1 MIYIKPL
8 KNSST
13 SKTDQIEKM
22 FDIISS
28 KYDLINQFIS
38 LGYDIKWRKKFSDII
53 VNYNPKNVLDLAT
66 GTGIIPIIIANKKKI
81 SILGLDISKS
91 MINICYNK
99 IKNKII
105 YRNLKFIKADCQ
117 KIFFLK
123 KNQFDIVTIVFG
135 IRNIENINNLLKEV
149 YRVLKYNGILM
160 ILEFSNPNKDIK
172 FFNKIYKF
180 YSKYILLNIV
190 KVFTKN
196 LYAYKYLLKSIDFFT
211 KNVSIKNILKK
222 FKFKNFKL
230 LKLNNGIVSIYIA
243 NK

>member
-1 MIYIKPL
+1 MIYIKPF

-22 FDIISS
+22 FDIISY
-28 KYDLINQFIS
+28 KYDLINKFIS
-38 LGYDIKWRKKFSDII
+38 LGNDIKWRKKFSDII

-66 GTGIIPIIIANKKKI
+66 GTGIIPIIIANKKNI

-91 MINICYNK
+91 MINICYKK
-99 IKNKII
+99 ITNKII
-105 YRNLKFIKADCQ
+105 YRNIKFLKADCQ

-123 KNQFDIVTIVFG
+123 KKKFDIVTIVFG

-149 YRVLKYNGILM
+149 YRVLNSNGILM
-160 ILEFSNPNKDIK
+160 ILEFSNPNKD

-211 KNVSIKNILKK
+211 KNVSIKNLLKK
-222 FKFKNFKL
+222 FHFKNFKL
-230 LKLNNGIVSIYIA
+230 LKLNHGIVSIYIA

>member
-1 MIYIKPL
+1 MIYIKPF

-22 FDIISS
+22 FDIISY
-28 KYDLINQFIS
+28 KYDLINKFIS
-38 LGYDIKWRKKFSDII
+38 LGNDIKWRKKFSDII

-66 GTGIIPIIIANKKKI
+66 GTGIIPIIIANKKNI
-81 SILGLDISKS
+81 SILGLDISKY
-91 MINICYNK
+91 MINICYKKITNK
-99 IKNKII
+99 IL
-105 YRNLKFIKADCQ
+105 YRNIKFLKADCQ

-123 KNQFDIVTIVFG
+123 KNKFDIVTIVFG

-149 YRVLKYNGILM
+149 YRVLNSNGIIM
-160 ILEFSNPNKDIK
+160 ILEFSNPNKD

-211 KNVSIKNILKK
+211 KNVSIKNLLKK
-222 FKFKNFKL
+222 FNFKNFKL
-230 LKLNNGIVSIYIA
+230 LKLNHGIVSIYIA